1 MAHADDMVHITETE
15 LEELVCKYAGCI
27 GETKER
33 MVRIDCP
40 QAHGPR
46 VEDGLVAQA
55 AQAGMAVHDVD
66 ALAQDDVAENG
77 KEGEDSR
84 KAGRPVENKKG
95 HVVDFKTIGEIA
107 HAGAALVSV
116 GDDDDLV
123 AAVSEFGRQ
132 LVNVAL
138 DTARLR
144 EKEIANH
151 GNVVCGRHGCGLG
164 REASSRAR
172 QPRVVMN
179 G

>member
-1 MAHADDMVHITETE
+1 
-15 LEELVCKYAGCI
+15 
-27 GETKER
+27 
-33 MVRIDCP
+33 MVRIDGP

-55 AQAGMAVHDVD
+55 AQAGMAVDDVD
-66 ALAQDDVAENG
+66 ALAQDNVAEDG
-77 KEGEDSR
+77 KEGEDGR
-84 KAGRPVENKKG
+84 EAGGAVEDKKWD
-95 HVVDFKTIGEIA
+95 VVNLEAVGEIA
-107 HAGAALVSV
+107 HAGAALVGV

-144 EKEIANH
+144 EEEIANH

-164 REASSRAR
+164 RGASSRAQ

-179 G
+179 ECVETVKGEMS